1 MATKKKHNNNSV
13 YFKDWDTRKLK
24 KEAKSY
30 NYMLN
35 IVDCYSFRDERE
47 FYGIL
52 SELEERGINPKTS
65 LVF

>member
-1 MATKKKHNNNSV
+1 MATKKKYDNNSEH
-13 YFKDWDTRKLK
+13 FADWTTKKLK

-30 NYMLN
+30 NYIIN
-35 IVDCYSFRDERE
+35 IADCCSSSDIRE

-52 SELEERGINPKTS
+52 SELEERGVNPKTS